1 MAYTGIFEPILTPW
15 SPTRRFVLAV
25 ALMMA
30 VICVQA
36 QRRGCFHPIAMTRSS
51 SSYMLPAPYD
61 FDPQK
66 IYKVPVV
73 LFSFSDLDFTM
84 DNPTA
89 YYDRLFNE
97 KGFNEGYGLGCVA
110 DYFRDQSA
118 GRLNLQFDIYGP
130 VKIDKGARS
139 HYYYDDGWE
148 DMRKALELLSE
159 TTDADFS
166 VYDWDGDGQ
175 ANEVVFVAAGL
186 IGNTM
191 NGTYYLGPGSYFQ
204 IPNTK
209 LPGGV
214 DYYFYSLVCER
225 IHGDFLSGIGTIVH
239 EFSHSLGL
247 PDLYPIGSGTAF
259 STVDEWDLMDGGNF
273 TNYGWC
279 PPNLSAMERMYLGW
293 ATPEELTEPA
303 TIEGMKPLSE
313 GGKTY
318 IVRSTSNSDEYY
330 LLENRRQDGWD
341 YGCPGNG
348 LLIFHVD
355 FDMDSWRNNL
365 VNTSDNHY
373 RYGLFHAS
381 GKDYLAWCPQNNGK
395 DLTRW
400 TEDNWMRSRYL
411 STSSYPYTDPS
422 TLVINNSL
430 TDESSPAATLF
441 TPAADGRNFMGKPIT
456 NIQLA
461 ADGTISFDFMKD
473 EEMGITTMTYT
484 NESDE
489 WYTIDGRRLH
499 SRPTTKGLYIRRP
512 ASGSARKVLLNMH
525 PE

>member
-1 MAYTGIFEPILTPW
+1 MRKILLLT
-15 SPTRRFVLAV
+15 VA
-25 ALMMA
+25 ALMA
-30 VICVQA
+30 VTNVQA
-36 QRRGCFHPIAMTRSS
+36 QRGGCIHRSTTTRAS
-51 SSYMLPAPYD
+51 SSYMLPEPYD
-61 FDPQK
+61 FDAQK
-66 IYKVPVV
+66 TYRVPVV
-73 LFSFSDLDFTM
+73 LFSFSDLDFSM
-84 DNPTA
+84 DNPAA

-97 KGFNEGYGLGCVA
+97 KGFNEGMGQGCVA
-110 DYFRDQSA
+110 DYFREQSA
-118 GRLNLQFDIYGP
+118 GRLNLAFDIYGP
-130 VKIDKGARS
+130 VKIDIGARS
-139 HYYYDDGWE
+139 HAYYNDGWE

-166 VYDWDGDGQ
+166 VYDWDGDGK

-214 DYYFYSLVCER
+214 DYYYYSLVCER

-247 PDLYPIGSGTAF
+247 PDLYPFGSGTAF

-273 TNYGWC
+273 TNFGWC
-279 PPNLSAMERMYLGW
+279 PPNFSAMERMYLGW
-293 ATPEELTEPA
+293 AMPEDLTEPIS
-303 TIEGMKPLSE
+303 IEGMKPLSE

-318 IVRSTSNSDEYY
+318 LVRSTGNSDEYY
-330 LLENRRQDGWD
+330 LLENRRQTGWD

-355 FDMDSWRNNL
+355 FDKTAWRENR
-365 VNTSDNHY
+365 VNTDVKD
-373 RYGLFHAS
+373 RYSLFHAS
-381 GKDYLAWCPQNNGK
+381 GKDFRAWCPQNNGK

-400 TEDNWMRSRYL
+400 TEDNWLRSSYL
-411 STSSYPYTDPS
+411 STSAYPYTAPE
-422 TLVINNSL
+422 TLAVNNSL

-441 TPAADGRNFMGKPIT
+441 TAAADGREFMGKPIT

-461 ADGTISFDFMKD
+461 ADGTISFDFMKGD
-473 EEMGITTMTYT
+473 DTGIETM
-484 NESDE
+484 SDVSSKMSDV
-489 WYTIDGRRLH
+489 WYTIDGRRLVGK
-499 SRPTTKGLYIRRP
+499 PTSKGLYIHR
-512 ASGSARKVLLNMH
+512 SAVVAM
-525 PE
+525 

>member
-1 MAYTGIFEPILTPW
+1 MRKILLL
-15 SPTRRFVLAV
+15 VVA
-25 ALMMA
+25 ALMA
-30 VICVQA
+30 FTTVQA
-36 QRRGCFHPIAMTRSS
+36 QRRGCLHRSAPMRSS
-51 SSYMLPAPYD
+51 SSYMLPEPYD
-61 FDPQK
+61 FDAQK
-66 IYKVPVV
+66 TYRVPVV
-73 LFSFSDLDFTM
+73 LFSFSNLDFSM
-84 DNPTA
+84 ENPAA

-97 KGFNEGYGLGCVA
+97 KGFNEGMGLGCVA

-118 GRLNLQFDIYGP
+118 GRLNLAFDIYGP
-130 VKIDKGARS
+130 VKIDKGVRDHVYSDA
-139 HYYYDDGWE
+139 GWA
-148 DMRKALELLSE
+148 DMRKALELLPE

-166 VYDWDGDGQ
+166 VYDWNGDGQ

-186 IGNTM
+186 MGNAT
-191 NGTYYLGPGSYFQ
+191 NGQSYLGPGSYFQ

-209 LPGGV
+209 LPGGI

-225 IHGDFLSGIGTIVH
+225 IYGDFLSGIGTIVH

-247 PDLYPIGSGTAF
+247 PDLYPFGSGTAF

-293 ATPEELTEPA
+293 AMPEELTEPA

-318 IVRSTSNSDEYY
+318 LVRSTGNSDEYY
-330 LLENRRQDGWD
+330 LLENRRQTGWD

-355 FDMDSWRNNL
+355 FDRYAWLDNY
-365 VNTSDNHY
+365 VNTDKQD

-381 GKDYLAWCPQNNGK
+381 GKDFRAWCPQNNGK

-400 TEDNWMRSRYL
+400 TEDNWLRSSYL
-411 STSSYPYTDPS
+411 STSAYPYTDS
-422 TLVINNSL
+422 ETLAVNNSL

-461 ADGTISFDFMKD
+461 ADGTISFDFMKGTD
-473 EEMGITTMTYT
+473 TSVLSCQEHGHNTATPIY
-484 NESDE
+484 DLQ
-489 WYTIDGRRLH
+489 GRRL
-499 SRPTTKGLYIRRP
+499 SAPAKGIYIQ
-512 ASGSARKVLLNMH
+512 GGKLVIKK
-525 PE
+525 